1 MKGIVTMCVGLAAL
15 AISSQSLRAQG
26 MSQEGNLG
34 LPEALELALQHHID
48 VRKADLSILEGQ
60 QKVREVKAQA
70 LPQLNGSANLTDNL
84 LLPVLILP
92 GEFTGN
98 PGTVSQVRIGTQ
110 YNFAAA
116 ATASQQIFNQS
127 VFTGLE
133 AAKASEEFYEISKAL
148 TEEQVI
154 EQVASLYY
162 QVLITQHQLE
172 QMESTLSKLEENVRL
187 IALQVDAGFAKKTD
201 LSRLKVSQ
209 TNLKTQA
216 QAISDGLSQ
225 QKNLLKYYTGIPL
238 EQDITLE
245 ELNPA
250 EIPGQVQ
257 LADDSE
263 VTNLTSYR
271 LLDAQQRLYKL
282 EEKSFKSGYFP
293 TLALTAQYAYN
304 GVGNSFDYFK
314 SKDNSTLNWY
324 DNASVGIQLSIPIFD
339 GFRKDAQIQQSK
351 IHLLKVQE
359 DKRSTEK
366 LLTLQKANAFNTLR
380 TSRESLRAQQENVAL
395 AQEVYDEG
403 QKGYA
408 EGVTSL
414 SDLLDAETA
423 LTNAQLGYASALL
436 QYKLSELQL
445 LKSEGNIKSLVNQ

>member
-1 MKGIVTMCVGLAAL
+1 MKGIIMCVGLVAASLIAQPGL
-15 AISSQSLRAQG
+15 AQEVASDGNHSL
-26 MSQEGNLG
+26 QEILG
-34 LPEALELALQHHID
+34 LALEHHIEI
-48 VRKADLSILEGQ
+48 RKADLSILEGQ
-60 QKVREVKAQA
+60 QKVREVKSQA
-70 LPQLNGSANLTDNL
+70 LPQLNGNANLTDNL

-110 YNFAAA
+110 YNFAASA
-116 ATASQQIFNQS
+116 SASQQIFNQS
-127 VFTGLE
+127 VFTGLQ
-133 AAKASEEFYEISKAL
+133 AAKASEEFYELSKAL

-172 QMESTLSKLEENVRL
+172 QMESTLQKLEENVRL
-187 IALQVDAGFAKKTD
+187 VALQVDAGFVKKTD

-216 QAISDGLSQ
+216 QGISDGLSQ

-238 EQDITLE
+238 EQDVNLE
-245 ELNPA
+245 GLNPA
-250 EIPGQVQ
+250 EMPGQVQ

-271 LLDAQQRLYKL
+271 LLDAQQHLYSL

-304 GVGNSFDYFK
+304 GVGNNFDYFK
-314 SKDNSTLNWY
+314 SKENSTLNWY
-324 DNASVGIQLSIPIFD
+324 DNASIGLQLSIPIFD

-366 LLTLQKANAFNTLR
+366 MLNLQRANALNTIR
-380 TSRESLRAQQENVAL
+380 TSRESLLAQQENVAL
-395 AQEVYDEG
+395 AQEVYNEG
-403 QKGYA
+403 QRTYS

-423 LTNAQLGYASALL
+423 LTDAQLGYASALL
-436 QYKLSELQL
+436 QYRLSELQL